1 MGKPLQAIGRINR
14 AFVHDS
20 RDPSLYQLRADAFFQ
35 LRDYPSAIQNIS
47 KALRLA
53 PSNSQYLE
61 VHRPVV
67 ITC

>member
-1 MGKPLQAIGRINR
+1 M
-14 AFVHDS
+14 HDP
-20 RDPSLYQLRADAFFQ
+20 RDASLYQLRGEAFFQ

-61 VHRPVV
+61 VHRLVV